1 MNRQE
6 PNNELIDGF
15 VWDCPDENLLA
26 AYVEGGLTRAERESA
41 EDHFAGCL
49 RCREGLLFAARGVFE
64 PEHRAG
70 VAGVAAE
77 AVPVPR
83 RVRICVVVKDAISR
97 AERLFEETLELLV
110 SPLGSEA
117 APVFRGEDGVRTS
130 QVRLGPFE
138 LSLQRDRPVGGGL
151 DIGVTKQ
158 RRPLAETWT
167 TFMLASG
174 QKVEART
181 DSRGWLHLADIA
193 LDQVECIWINVL
205 L

>member
-1 MNRQE
+1 MNRQN
-6 PNNELIDGF
+6 PNNELVDGF
-15 VWDCPDENLLA
+15 ARACPDENWLA

-41 EDHFAGCL
+41 EEHFAGCL
-49 RCREGLLFAARGVFE
+49 RCREGLLFAAQGVLE
-64 PEHRAG
+64 PQPR
-70 VAGVAAE
+70 VV
-77 AVPVPR
+77 VPDPLSR
-83 RVRICVVVKDAISR
+83 RIRICVAVKDAISR
-97 AERLFEETLELLV
+97 AEQLFEETLEMLV
-110 SPLGSEA
+110 SPFGSEA

-138 LSLQRDRPVGGGL
+138 LSLQRDRPAGGGL

-158 RRPLAETWT
+158 RKPLAETWT